1 MVTFLPLSLSLSF
14 PGRCHQPRDSLFSW
28 SSGFNDFTGLVNW
41 GFLLL
46 TMGGF
51 RLLLENFIKYGIRID
66 PIQWFYVLTGR
77 NEGEGIPSLILI
89 ACKWGRVEDQ
99 EATNILIYSLPCRF
113 TGARPDLPASG
124 KGIGR

>member
-1 MVTFLPLSLSLSF
+1 MKYVINIYSLAR
-14 PGRCHQPRDSLFSW
+14 RCHRPRDSLFSW

-89 ACKWGRVEDQ
+89 ACEH
-99 EATNILIYSLPCRF
+99 
-113 TGARPDLPASG
+113 
-124 KGIGR
+124 